1 MRSLGDRIS
10 SVRRLSQSGVAEVGA
25 LLSSSTTGKDP
36 EVTALGK
43 GAWLVRSRTP
53 AGRRLHLEQL
63 DDTAWVLRR
72 RGAAGRVVRP
82 IGPPALKAHLV
93 IDRRSL
99 RRNFDSYQ
107 HQLLRYLGEEH
118 VAWLLRR
125 LGVNVVLDVGANRG
139 QFARRLR
146 RDGYTGRIV
155 SFEPVPR
162 IAGRL
167 ERIAADDPDW
177 QVLRHAVGD
186 RDETR
191 EMNVGVGQG
200 RLSSLL
206 PASDFGRTWSS
217 RIDAEAPVSVSV
229 RRLDGLF
236 DEVVAGI
243 GDPRVYLKLDT
254 QGYDLQAF
262 AGVGDRVADLVA
274 MQSEMSLV
282 PLYDGMPHLT
292 EQLATYEAA
301 GFQITGMFPVI
312 FDRQTMRVIEF
323 DAVMV
328 RSEALDRP
336 DPDPGGAPA

>member
-10 SVRRLSQSGVAEVGA
+10 SVRRLSQSGAAELGT
-25 LLSSSTTGKDP
+25 LLSPATTGKDP
-36 EVTALGK
+36 EVTELGK

-53 AGRRLHLEQL
+53 AGRRLELEQL

-72 RGAAGRVVRP
+72 RGPRGRVVRR
-82 IGPPALKAHLV
+82 IGAAALGAHLV

-99 RRNFDSYQ
+99 RRHFDSYE

-125 LGVNVVLDVGANRG
+125 LDVNVVLDVGANRG

-162 IAGRL
+162 IAEKL
-167 ERIAADDPDW
+167 EQFSADDPDW

-206 PASDFGRTWSS
+206 PATDFGRSWSS

-236 DEVVAGI
+236 DEAVAGVKH
-243 GDPRVYLKLDT
+243 PRVYLKLDT

-262 AGVGDRVADLVA
+262 AGAGDRVADLVA
-274 MQSEMSLV
+274 MQSELSLV

-301 GFQITGMFPVI
+301 GFQVTGMFPVI
-312 FDRQTMRVIEF
+312 VDRQTMRVIEF

-328 RSEALDRP
+328 RAGALDRTGR
-336 DPDPGGAPA
+336 DTAGANA